1 VVVLTPD
8 ADAEL
13 WQFACAEP
21 GMAMRANDGSSLV
34 EVLVATLVLVTGV
47 LGVAQLFLIAAV
59 TNAAARDTTM
69 ATTLAAQKVEQL
81 LSTDLAEESGL
92 IDHVDRWGQVVGTAE
107 SPPANAVYTRRWA
120 IEPLSAETVAIRVR
134 VGRSDRVGG
143 SGPMAGESRVVAVKP
158 RPRS

>member
-13 WQFACAEP
+13 WQFACAER

-81 LSTDLAEESGL
+81 LSTDLVEESGR